1 MPGGALGGSGE
12 RSVDPAQELG
22 DFQRIRSGV
31 AAVDVRRRH
40 PVGRPGG
47 VLRDCR
53 IDGSGNPAVI
63 TGIVAVI
70 GGGGTGLRCG
80 ITVAVAVRRWGRRRR
95 AASAGGDRLRTGGC
109 IGPRRSR
116 RRPLRFGA
124 AVTASSASSSTRP
137 VSKAA
142 KPGGTQARA
151 AACISALSPSGGS
164 PAAKACSIALARS
177 GFLFFDRADAQAGLN
192 TERAISRIRPLA
204 MRDHSMSA
212 VGRTCFAK
220 SMSSRATVA
229 SSSGRAWGS
238 KASWPFTVRATQA
251 ANSACFSACESSRG
265 APRRT
270 RRRPRS

>member
-1 MPGGALGGSGE
+1 MPGGAFGGSGE

-22 DFQRIRSGV
+22 DFQRIRSRV
-31 AAVDVRRRH
+31 AAVDVRSGTA
-40 PVGRPGG
+40 PAAPEASAGG
-47 VLRDCR
+47 GASA
-53 IDGSGNPAVI
+53 GSAS
-63 TGIVAVI
+63 VAVI

-80 ITVAVAVRRWGRRRR
+80 ITVAVAFGVGGGACGLRL
-95 AASAGGDRLRTGGC
+95 GDRFRTGG
-109 IGPRRSR
+109 IG
-116 RRPLRFGA
+116 RPA
-124 AVTASSASSSTRP
+124 QVPPVAISSASSSTRP

-192 TERAISRIRPLA
+192 TERAISRIRPLL

-251 ANSACFSACESSRG
+251 ANSACFSPARVRA